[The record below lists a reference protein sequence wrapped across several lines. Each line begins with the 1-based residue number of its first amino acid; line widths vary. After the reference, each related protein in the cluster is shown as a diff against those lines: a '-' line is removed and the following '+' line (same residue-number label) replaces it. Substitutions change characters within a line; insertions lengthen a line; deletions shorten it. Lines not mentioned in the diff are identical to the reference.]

1 MRIDCI
7 YLNTCPFFKKKS
19 TSRILICVF
28 YKKKRNVA
36 NRPGLYKNK
45 NKKPQHRHTHKNCR
59 FVHVALFTSLT
70 GSPGHRAQQLPLSH
84 APPQPWTLG
93 TAHGAAAAAAAAL
106 LAGSA
111 SALRICRRRRWR
123 SRQSLETAARG
134 VAGALGRRRH
144 VLFFYCLFILI
155 NSTLRPVWD
164 SYVLKGQLPPCGP
177 AERY

>member
-19 TSRILICVF
+19 TSRIIICVF

-93 TAHGAAAAAAAAL
+93 TAHGAAAAAAL

-144 VLFFYCLFILI
+144 VLFFLLSIHIDKFYFET
-155 NSTLRPVWD
+155 SLRLLCPERTTT
-164 SYVLKGQLPPCGP
+164 PCGP